1 MTHSASAAIER
12 SQFDNF
18 LFAPIG
24 QEQNGMVLSVL
35 SALARLDVD
44 PWGEAASLAR
54 MSRDAATERMG
65 LLIAA
70 LPAEASHR
78 VDPEAVATRLVALL
92 PRHQISK
99 STSIKNAPGATVV
112 TIDRR
117 VLVFFILLGFMLGM
131 QLLARSVQPP
141 VPADGGRGSA
151 PGAVQAPSRSQ

>member
-12 SQFDNF
+12 SQFDDF

-44 PWGEAASLAR
+44 PWGEAESLAR
-54 MSRDAATERMG
+54 MSRDAATERMRM
-65 LLIAA
+65 LIAA
-70 LPAEASHR
+70 LPGEASR
-78 VDPEAVATRLVALL
+78 RADPEAVATRLIALL
-92 PRHQISK
+92 PRRQISK
-99 STSIKNAPGATVV
+99 STSIKNAPGTPVV

-117 VLVFFILLGFMLGM
+117 ILVFCVLMGFMLGV
-131 QLLARSVQPP
+131 QFLARSVQPP

-151 PGAVQAPSRSQ
+151 PGAVQAPSPPQ